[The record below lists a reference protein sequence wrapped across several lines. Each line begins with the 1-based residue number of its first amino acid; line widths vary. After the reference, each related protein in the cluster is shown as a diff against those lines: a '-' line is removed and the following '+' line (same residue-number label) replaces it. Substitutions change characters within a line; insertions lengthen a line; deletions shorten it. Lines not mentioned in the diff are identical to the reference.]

1 MKMDSTLEQA
11 ILEALA
17 HQGDHE
23 TASKA
28 YFAFL
33 KARHFLPIEKDS
45 GDDPK
50 VLFLQG
56 EDKVLL
62 PIFSCQE
69 YMHVWAGEHLAKID
83 IYELSAV
90 ELLSGLGED
99 VTLAFNPGMSSYKEF
114 NPEEILKLKTMLVK
128 MKSLLQQ

>member
-1 MKMDSTLEQA
+1 METTLEQA
-11 ILEALA
+11 VLDALK
-17 HQGDHE
+17 HQGDND

-45 GDDPK
+45 GDDPQ

-56 EDKVLL
+56 NAQIIL

-69 YMHVWAGEHLAKID
+69 YMHAWSGDELAKID

-90 ELLSGLGED
+90 ELLSGLGEE

-114 NPEEILKLKTMLVK
+114 NPEEILKLKTMLAK
-128 MKSLLQQ
+128 MKSLLKS